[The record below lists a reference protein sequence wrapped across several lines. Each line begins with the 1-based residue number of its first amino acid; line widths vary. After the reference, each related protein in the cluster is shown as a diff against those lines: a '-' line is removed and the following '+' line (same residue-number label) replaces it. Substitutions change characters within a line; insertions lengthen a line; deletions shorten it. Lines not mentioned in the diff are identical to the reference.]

1 MTHSF
6 KVHQFHLVWST
17 KNRRNLIEKSFQKRL
32 YDYMG
37 GIVKEHK
44 GHLLE
49 IGGIANH
56 VHLLVSL
63 SNLNSYS
70 GLIRDVKAGSSLWVH
85 KTIQAASEFG
95 WQEGYGSFCVN
106 FSSIESVKRY
116 IQNQEEHHRK
126 STYEDEFIGFLNA
139 HHISFDPWFVFD

>member
-1 MTHSF
+1 
-6 KVHQFHLVWST
+6 
-17 KNRRNLIEKSFQKRL
+17 
-32 YDYMG
+32 MG

-70 GLIRDVKAGSSLWVH
+70 DYSDLIRDVIPKGIRWPNPQLYANLAVPACFASWILW
-85 KTIQAASEFG
+85 APFG
-95 WQEGYGSFCVN
+95 FNS
-106 FSSIESVKRY
+106 
-116 IQNQEEHHRK
+116 
-126 STYEDEFIGFLNA
+126 
-139 HHISFDPWFVFD
+139 

>member
-1 MTHSF
+1 MHIESF
-6 KVHQFHLVWST
+6 PREGEPLIAPGGALAEPGVTDNKKSRPGRGAR
-17 KNRRNLIEKSFQKRL
+17 KLIEKSFQKRL

-37 GIVKEHK
+37 GVVKEHK

-70 GLIRDVKAGSSLWVH
+70 GLIRDVNFKAFLRPCRGA
-85 KTIQAASEFG
+85 I
-95 WQEGYGSFCVN
+95 FCYLLPRVPLALHPGLCP
-106 FSSIESVKRY
+106 KL
-116 IQNQEEHHRK
+116 
-126 STYEDEFIGFLNA
+126 T
-139 HHISFDPWFVFD
+139 

>member
-32 YDYMG
+32 YDYIG
-37 GIVKEHK
+37 GVVKEHK
-44 GHLLE
+44 GYLLE

-63 SNLNSYS
+63 SNLNNYS

-85 KTIQAASEFG
+85 KTIPAAREFG

-126 STYEDEFIGFLNA
+126 CTYEDEFIGFLNA
-139 HHISFDPWFVFD
+139 HHIPFDPRFVFD

>member
-17 KNRRNLIEKSFQKRL
+17 KNRRNFIEKSFQKRL

-85 KTIQAASEFG
+85 KTILAAREFG
-95 WQEGYGSFCVN
+95 
-106 FSSIESVKRY
+106 
-116 IQNQEEHHRK
+116 
-126 STYEDEFIGFLNA
+126 
-139 HHISFDPWFVFD
+139 